1 MNNEDFALFVEQ
13 VRRINANIRLENMK
27 KKLKFDLWMGDF
39 LCVEFVFELLATR
52 NRCSDEHPGVYYG
65 WKNLL
70 EHIPE
75 TEAFEWLVE
84 TCAQIDECK
93 LKYKWND
100 VTKQYVMNTLSG

>member
-1 MNNEDFALFVEQ
+1 
-13 VRRINANIRLENMK
+13 
-27 KKLKFDLWMGDF
+27 
-39 LCVEFVFELLATR
+39 
-52 NRCSDEHPGVYYG
+52 VYYG